1 MSAAEN
7 TSERPLRAMNEHQF
21 GNKVRH
27 ILNQGLRLD
36 APVAERLRAAR
47 AQALARQRPEPVP
60 ALAWAD
66 NVVGSFGGWG
76 GMSLRVLLPLAIL
89 LAGVGGA
96 YSWQQNQRA
105 AELEEIDARL
115 LTDDLPIDAYLD
127 RGFQN
132 WLKKTSSEE

>member
-1 MSAAEN
+1 MSAAED
-7 TSERPLRAMNEHQF
+7 TSGRPPRAMNEHQF
-21 GNKVRH
+21 GNKVRL

-36 APVAERLRAAR
+36 ASVAERLRAAR
-47 AQALARQRPEPVP
+47 EQALARQRPEP

-76 GMSLRVLLPLAIL
+76 GFSMRLVLPVAFLVAG
-89 LAGVGGA
+89 LAGV
-96 YSWQQNQRA
+96 YSWQQYQRA
-105 AELEEIDARL
+105 AELEEIDAQL

-132 WLKKTSSEE
+132 WLKKTSSEQ